1 MRIACEGK
9 EIELVNAMK
18 NGITEAIG
26 ITKEIGD
33 RLLDCS
39 CLLRV
44 EHSEEVFNALLGGI
58 NNLSDLVDFIKE
70 LKRGMETLKDY
81 SQVEPFLSSWDGSLK
96 IFEDMLPAFES
107 KDWITLSDLIQYEL
121 HPFLVEGEKGL
132 SELNEIL

>member
-9 EIELVNAMK
+9 EIELVNTMK

-44 EHSEEVFNALLGGI
+44 EHSEEVFNALLEGI

-70 LKRGMETLKDY
+70 LKRGMGTLKGY

-96 IFEDMLPAFES
+96 VFEDMLPAFES
-107 KDWITLSDLIQYEL
+107 NDWITLSDLIQYEL
-121 HPFLVEGEKGL
+121 HPFLVKGERSL